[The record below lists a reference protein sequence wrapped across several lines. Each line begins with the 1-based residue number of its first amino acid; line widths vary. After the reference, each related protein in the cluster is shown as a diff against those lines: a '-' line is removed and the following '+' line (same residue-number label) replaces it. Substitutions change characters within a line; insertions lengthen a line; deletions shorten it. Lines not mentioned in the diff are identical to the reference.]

1 MRNNDVD
8 ALVTLDPTFGVTPF
22 IKLATES
29 PYYQPTRARVSWL
42 YFYRTEPATNLEVF
56 DQLIARTPQV
66 NSAAASIGKQQ
77 ERAAIEPPPTEQRF
91 LRVFEQQGF
100 QPAIRLYNEYK
111 SRNAP
116 EPIFSESFL
125 NNLGYRLMG
134 EKRLAQAIEIFKL
147 NVDPY
152 PRSANAYDSLA
163 EAYMASGNKELAIK
177 FYEKS
182 VQLNP
187 NNQSG
192 IEALKRLEGSQ

>member
-1 MRNNDVD
+1 MHDFANIDHSKLGTIGYSVGGVAALNFVMRNNDVD

-100 QPAIRLYNEYK
+100 QPAIRLQN
-111 SRNAP
+111 
-116 EPIFSESFL
+116 
-125 NNLGYRLMG
+125 
-134 EKRLAQAIEIFKL
+134 
-147 NVDPY
+147 
-152 PRSANAYDSLA
+152 
-163 EAYMASGNKELAIK
+163 
-177 FYEKS
+177 
-182 VQLNP
+182 
-187 NNQSG
+187 
-192 IEALKRLEGSQ
+192 